1 MWHVHVHSTA
11 RKRQGRR
18 LILVVDDDRD
28 TRETLAVLL
37 RMGGHAVRVASN
49 GQEALEAA
57 RALHPDVIFL
67 DIGMPIVNGYDVCAE
82 LRREPALEHTNIYA
96 ISGRSGPE
104 HDQACRNSGFT
115 AQLLKPV
122 EPSALSRLI

>member
-1 MWHVHVHSTA
+1 MA
-11 RKRQGRR
+11 RERQGRR

-37 RMGGHAVRVASN
+37 RLGGHSVHLASN

-57 RALHPDVIFL
+57 RELHPDVIFL
-67 DIGMPIVNGYDVCAE
+67 DIGMPIINGYAVCAE

-104 HDQACRNSGFT
+104 HEKLCRQSGFT
-115 AQLLKPV
+115 DQLVKPL
-122 EPSALSRLI
+122 EPGALSRLI